1 MQVFGVI
8 SGFGLQIDRQEMEG
22 GRAKSLFPT
31 LLGLCMI
38 IELDHSSISL

>member
-8 SGFGLQIDRQEMEG
+8 SGFGLQIDRPGTEG
-22 GRAKSLFPT
+22 GRAKGLFPT